1 MTVIN
6 CRDYCQHSD
15 DDGVCQLDE
24 IEFDWRGWT
33 SGRGW
38 DCLQYAP
45 EPGFEEADR

>member
-24 IEFDWRGWT
+24 IEFEFDWKR
-33 SGRGW
+33 GRGW
-38 DCLQYAP
+38 DCLQYVP